1 VVGIN
6 KMQRITTGGGIVK
19 MMKGKEGWKH
29 MIPGLLILCFI
40 LMIASPMYANPD
52 ATVNSVK
59 VMDRTGTIKVIVD
72 ASDAVSYTAY
82 RAKTPRNSLVVEVF
96 PATLSSKVKKT
107 IEVNYGLVENVRVI
121 QATDK
126 ARTVKVMVDL
136 ISQVDYKVI
145 AAAGRKGFT
154 VELGTAMISTAKAT
168 KAVAK
173 EPAATTE
180 KPVSE
185 QPVVTKKTPVT
196 TTPKHVSQTTK
207 KVETEP
213 AVTYK
218 PSAPKYSPVAKKKAP
233 AAPAE
238 KMVSMDFVNADLI
251 YVLKILAKEM
261 NLNIVTDPTVSGAV
275 TMTLKNVPASGALN
289 IIVKMS
295 GYSYKVV
302 GNTMI
307 VGDEKTLAKIP
318 SNIMTV
324 KKSNE
329 VTQVIPLENAKPGD
343 VMGVL
348 SSNYPDAKIQPDSRL
363 NALIVTA
370 DIGTIKQMKTL
381 ASQLDVAVPAPPPP
395 KTEIIPLKA
404 ATPRDIM
411 ATLQK
416 LVPTLSYNSDE
427 RLNALIVTGDDASIT
442 QLKDYLDELDAP
454 LRQVNLDVK
463 VVDLT
468 ETGAKTFGGS
478 WGIQGSTGQ
487 LVNTT
492 FTEVNPDL
500 IANPGA
506 TGAILPI
513 TYFTRSALQISF
525 QLNALI
531 TASEAKV
538 LAAPK
543 VTTISGK
550 EAQIHIGEKYP
561 VVYYDP
567 RAGQY
572 QVIYVDIGTKL
583 NIMATVLPDGNVS
596 LNVKPDISN
605 LLDLINNQYPHT
617 ANRTANVYMRIKDG
631 ETMVLGGL
639 LRETENV
646 TKNKIPLLGDIP
658 IIGQIFKAENRTK
671 SKNEVVI
678 MITPRVIAQ

>member
-1 VVGIN
+1 
-6 KMQRITTGGGIVK
+6 

-72 ASDAVSYTAY
+72 ASDAVSTTAY

-121 QATDK
+121 QATD

-145 AAAGRKGFT
+145 AAAGRRGFT

-180 KPVSE
+180 KPVKE

-196 TTPKHVSQTTK
+196 IAPTKHVAQTTK
-207 KVETEP
+207 VATEP
-213 AVTYK
+213 AVSYK
-218 PSAPKYSPVAKKKAP
+218 PSAPKYSAVGKKKA
-233 AAPAE
+233 AAPAEKE

-261 NLNIVTDPTVSGAV
+261 NMNIVTDPTVSGAV

-302 GNTMI
+302 GNTII
-307 VGDEKTLAKIP
+307 VGDEKTLSKIP
-318 SNIMTV
+318 SNIMGI
-324 KKSNE
+324 KKGNE

-370 DIGTIKQMKTL
+370 DLGSIKQMKVL

-468 ETGAKTFGGS
+468 ESGAKSFGGQ
-478 WGIQGSTGQ
+478 WGIQGTTGQ

-492 FTEVNPDL
+492 FNEVNPDL
-500 IANPGA
+500 VANPGA

-513 TYFTRSALQISF
+513 TYFTRTALQMNF
-525 QLNALI
+525 QLQALI
-531 TASEAKV
+531 TSSEAKV

-583 NIMATVLPDGNVS
+583 NITATVLPDGNVS

-639 LRETENV
+639 LRETENM

-658 IIGQIFKAENRTK
+658 IVGQLFKSESRSK

-678 MITPRVIAQ
+678 MITPRVIPQ